1 LTRGA
6 EPADP
11 AGMSA
16 QPPIPVRRTI
26 LLLLAA
32 SVAAC
37 GTPVPIK
44 EKFPPAPIGTG
55 ATLAGTV
62 SYGEPVMLPDG
73 AVVEVRLQDMSRA
86 DGATFLL
93 GRGRSPAAGLQGNIS
108 YSLSYD
114 PARIQPGGQYGVTA
128 RIEVGNQILFVS
140 GEPVPVLTGDDRQDH
155 AGRAN
160 IRVRPAA
167 KR

>member
-1 LTRGA
+1 MLRGMPAA
-6 EPADP
+6 ELP
-11 AGMSA
+11 M
-16 QPPIPVRRTI
+16 PVRHLLI
-26 LLLLAA
+26 LALSAVL
-32 SVAAC
+32 AAC
-37 GTPVPIK
+37 GTPTPIQ
-44 EKFPPAPIGTG
+44 EKFPPPPIGTG

-62 SYGEPVMLPDG
+62 SYGEPVVLPDG

-114 PARIQPGGQYGVTA
+114 PARIQPGGQYGLTA

-140 GEPVPVLTGDDRQDH
+140 GDPVPVLTGDDRQDH